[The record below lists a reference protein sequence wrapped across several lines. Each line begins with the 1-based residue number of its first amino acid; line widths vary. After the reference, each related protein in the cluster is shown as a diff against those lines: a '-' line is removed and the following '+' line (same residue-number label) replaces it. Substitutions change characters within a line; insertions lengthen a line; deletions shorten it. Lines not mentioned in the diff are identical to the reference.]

1 MFQFGRFPTYTY
13 VFSIRFTVLHR
24 ECFHIRISAD
34 RSLFAAPRS
43 FSQLVTSFIGSWCQG
58 IHLMLLFTWTFL
70 LVLIMF
76 LELLEFLNIYFGLLI
91 HLWKGFILLLE
102 SSSTFR
108 WNCNLPKLER
118 PINSTSDLVKII
130 CPLICSFL
138 TLQYTLFGFQW
149 SLFLLPYLF
158 KSMMQRWCKNF
169 ATQNFWW
176 AQVDSNHRPRAY
188 QARALT
194 TWAMSPFSFSV
205 YLVLS
210 RRLCPLTLTY
220 AR

>member
-43 FSQLVTSFIGSWCQG
+43 FSQLVTSFFGSWCQG

-70 LVLIMF
+70 PVLIMF
-76 LELLEFLNIYFGLLI
+76 LELLEFLNILFRFVNSFVKRFYPFA
-91 HLWKGFILLLE
+91 LE

-149 SLFLLPYLF
+149 SLFLFL
-158 KSMMQRWCKNF
+158 
-169 ATQNFWW
+169 
-176 AQVDSNHRPRAY
+176 
-188 QARALT
+188 
-194 TWAMSPFSFSV
+194 
-205 YLVLS
+205 
-210 RRLCPLTLTY
+210 LTLSEEW
-220 AR
+220 RMKR

>member
-1 MFQFGRFPTYTY
+1 MFPHSDICGSKLICSSPQLFAACH
-13 VFSIRFTVLHR
+13 VLHR
-24 ECFHIRISAD
+24 LLMPRHSPYALVHLNFLASSHHVSWIAWVSEH
-34 RSLFAAPRS
+34 LFRFVNS
-43 FSQLVTSFIGSWCQG
+43 FVKRFYP
-58 IHLMLLFTWTFL
+58 FA
-70 LVLIMF
+70 
-76 LELLEFLNIYFGLLI
+76 
-91 HLWKGFILLLE
+91 LE
-102 SSSTFR
+102 SFSTFR

-169 ATQNFWW
+169 AAQNFWW

>member
-34 RSLFAAPRS
+34 RSSFAAPRS

-76 LELLEFLNIYFGLLI
+76 LELLEFLNILFRFVNSFVKRFYPFA
-91 HLWKGFILLLE
+91 LE
-102 SSSTFR
+102 SFSTFR

-118 PINSTSDLVKII
+118 PINSTL
-130 CPLICSFL
+130 
-138 TLQYTLFGFQW
+138 W
-149 SLFLLPYLF
+149 SRKNYLSSYLF
-158 KSMMQRWCKNF
+158 VSYSSIYFIRFSMITF
-169 ATQNFWW
+169 
-176 AQVDSNHRPRAY
+176 
-188 QARALT
+188 
-194 TWAMSPFSFSV
+194 
-205 YLVLS
+205 
-210 RRLCPLTLTY
+210 PLTVLV
-220 AR
+220 